1 MPRGRAALYEAKY
14 LREMKYKKKRDF
26 IAIMRYMK
34 VWKRKIFRPSF
45 PLIKYMHLPDVI
57 VCLSYSQIYDDFS
70 KVDPKLFLNN
80 IPTFDLL
87 SEILKLENEIHYCLH
102 DPEFDN
108 KVIGELLAV
117 LDENERERLQHS
129 IKKHKN
135 NTFINAEGTLRFVRL
150 ALSCYTPQRDD
161 FSLDASHLKRIFKA
175 YLYCNQLWTDECLKV
190 NNSTYQ
196 GFRQSSK
203 SALIDIS
210 LKLEIPYSE
219 FKYFKDFRTQLFKA
233 IKLFEFAETNDF
245 FKPLLEAF
253 YKDRNVINWK
263 EYVRIHFGFF
273 ETGLRSPLISI
284 QEAPDAVIKFMQPY
298 LVDVS
303 KLPMEDNLK
312 GQMPN
317 QLRTQFLLQSNLNPN
332 LVLVLSSDLLVDKMY
347 QGLKF
352 DFASI
357 AQANEIKDLKGRDI
371 TQKRINSELGS
382 RFSEEKM
389 LYSVLDMIYNTRTD
403 LVMKSGNETKPFFER
418 AGKSEPDYYF
428 RNGENLIFFENKD
441 VLFPDTDK
449 YSGQLMRLKNSIT
462 NKIALFRKELNKK
475 GKLEQ
480 KQEGLGQIFFN
491 IVRLKDRPDLYKQF
505 DPDCQKAKR
514 IYPVLV
520 TYDKAYSAIGVNEY
534 VNKKVSTIKT
544 RVLKHYKD
552 VYNSEVDIRDYD
564 IQKAVIIDIDTLIMY
579 ALLLKN
585 KKLNIFDLIDEY
597 FEKCGPQELNLSSF
611 YTFMM
616 DSHKLAAQG
625 EEFIKLLYGDI
636 IEDGEDVHV

>member
-1 MPRGRAALYEAKY
+1 MR
-14 LREMKYKKKRDF
+14 YKKKRDF
-26 IAIMRYMK
+26 IAIMHYMK

-45 PLIKYMHLPDVI
+45 SFMKYMHLPDVI

-70 KVDPKLFLNN
+70 AVDPKSFLYN

-87 SEILKLENEIHYCLH
+87 YEILKYENEIHYCLH
-102 DPEFDN
+102 DPDFDN
-108 KVIGELLAV
+108 RIIRKLISVF
-117 LDENERERLQHS
+117 DQNERERLIHS

-135 NTFINAEGTLRFVRL
+135 LTFINAEGTLRFVRL
-150 ALSCYTPQRDD
+150 ALSCYTPQRKGFVFDENHRK
-161 FSLDASHLKRIFKA
+161 LAFKA

-190 NNSTYQ
+190 SNSTYQ
-196 GFRQSSK
+196 RFRQSSK

-210 LKLEIPYSE
+210 LKIEIPYSE
-219 FKYFKDFRTQLFKA
+219 FKYFKDFRTQLYKA
-233 IKLFEFAETNDF
+233 IKLFEFAETNAF
-245 FKPLLEAF
+245 FKPLLDAF
-253 YKDRNVINWK
+253 YKDRNVTNWK
-263 EYVRIHFGFF
+263 DYVRIHFGFF
-273 ETGLRSPLISI
+273 ETSLKSPLINM
-284 QEAPDAVIKFMQPY
+284 QGAPDAVIKFMQPY

-303 KLPMEDNLK
+303 RLPMEDNLK
-312 GQMPN
+312 WQMPN
-317 QLRTQFLLQSNLNPN
+317 QLRTQFLMKSTLDPN
-332 LVLVLSSDLLVDKMY
+332 LVLVLSSDLLVDKIY

-357 AQANEIKDLKGRDI
+357 AQANGIKDGKGRDI

-403 LVMKSGNETKPFFER
+403 LVMKPGTVTKPYFEG

-428 RNGENLIFFENKD
+428 RNGENLIIFENKD

-449 YSGQLMRLKNSIT
+449 YSGQLMTLKNAIT
-462 NKIALFRKELNKK
+462 NKIALFRKELDDK
-475 GKLEQ
+475 GVLVQRK
-480 KQEGLGQIFFN
+480 EGLGQIFFN
-491 IVRLKDRPDLYKQF
+491 IVRLKDTPDLYAQF
-505 DPDCQKAKR
+505 DPDCKNTKR

-534 VNKKVSTIKT
+534 VNKKVSTIKS
-544 RVLKHYKD
+544 RVLKYYKD
-552 VYNSEVDIRDYD
+552 VYNREVDISDYD

-585 KKLNIFDLIDEY
+585 NELDIFELIDEY
-597 FEKCGPQELNLSSF
+597 FDKCGPIEPNLSSF

-625 EEFIKLLYGDI
+625 AEFIKLLYGDI
-636 IEDGEDVHV
+636 IEEDENNTKEQ